1 MTNPNCEYSLN
12 IPAMVTL
19 ADWANNKKWDV
30 TGQQSHKLA
39 VKEFLQET
47 AVASYAADTAVQTK
61 SQICP
66 EDQLKEGDVDLL
78 FQMFWLPHSHGP
90 KIQELLENFKF
101 CKDNAAV
108 VRGWKKFDVGMLK
121 NNFIFKVL
129 LSHFR

>member
-90 KIQELLENFKF
+90 KIQELLDLCIK
-101 CKDNAAV
+101 AV
-108 VRGWKKFDVGMLK
+108 EGD
-121 NNFIFKVL
+121 FIATFIVNGQFTGSSL
-129 LSHFR
+129 VYSLN